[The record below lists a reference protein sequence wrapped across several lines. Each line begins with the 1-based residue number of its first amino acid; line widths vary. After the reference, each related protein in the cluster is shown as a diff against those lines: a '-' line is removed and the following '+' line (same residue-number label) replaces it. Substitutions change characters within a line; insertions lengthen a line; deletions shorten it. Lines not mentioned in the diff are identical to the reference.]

1 MGIAKL
7 SKKKLHDEIIR
18 EAKVL
23 GIHSGTSEIIAD
35 KVVLKIMKWR
45 EGRSM
50 ITEEDL
56 NERLAKE
63 LAKYNED
70 LSINRKELSKIVFND
85 EVKMKLLC
93 EATYGFMVKKID
105 ELISDDKIIILDYAL
120 LPKTKYYELCDLK
133 ILVQASYDN
142 RSNRVVKRDNVS
154 FEKYSRI
161 DANSVNYSDYYF
173 DYIIEN
179 NSDMDSL
186 RKAIGEIYE
195 KSIVSR

>member
-1 MGIAKL
+1 MLIGLMGK
-7 SKKKLHDEIIR
+7 
-18 EAKVL
+18 
-23 GIHSGTSEIIAD
+23 SGSGKSLI
-35 KVVLKIMKWR
+35 
-45 EGRSM
+45 SM
-50 ITEEDL
+50 L
-56 NERLAKE
+56 FKE
-63 LAKYNED
+63 LDNNIQVIDVDKIGHMSHEDSEVKQKLVESIGSQILNED

-161 DANSVNYSDYYF
+161 DENSVDYSDYYF

>member
-1 MGIAKL
+1 MLIGLMGK
-7 SKKKLHDEIIR
+7 
-18 EAKVL
+18 
-23 GIHSGTSEIIAD
+23 SGSGKSLI
-35 KVVLKIMKWR
+35 
-45 EGRSM
+45 SM
-50 ITEEDL
+50 L
-56 NERLAKE
+56 FKE
-63 LAKYNED
+63 LDNNIQVIDVDKIGHMSHEDSEVKQKLVDSIGSQILNED

>member
-1 MGIAKL
+1 MLIGLMGK
-7 SKKKLHDEIIR
+7 
-18 EAKVL
+18 
-23 GIHSGTSEIIAD
+23 SGSGKSLI
-35 KVVLKIMKWR
+35 
-45 EGRSM
+45 SM
-50 ITEEDL
+50 L
-56 NERLAKE
+56 FKE
-63 LAKYNED
+63 LDNNIQVIDVDKIGHMSHEDSEVKQKLVESIGSQILNED

-186 RKAIGEIYE
+186 RKAIGDIYE
-195 KSIVSR
+195 KSIVSG